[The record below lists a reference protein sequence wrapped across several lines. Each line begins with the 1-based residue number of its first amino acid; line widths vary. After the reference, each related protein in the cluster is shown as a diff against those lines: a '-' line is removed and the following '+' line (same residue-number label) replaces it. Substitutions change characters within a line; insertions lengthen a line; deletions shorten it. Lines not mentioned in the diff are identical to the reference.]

1 MIKTCFMWFIA
12 SELYFLKW
20 VSRTGGR
27 LKWGAGAVAFGCFQC
42 FACELPHA
50 KHVRNLLWDQVL

>member
-27 LKWGAGAVAFGCFQC
+27 LKWGAGAVAFGCFQSV
-42 FACELPHA
+42 L
-50 KHVRNLLWDQVL
+50 HVNCHMQNM